1 LASLCVKNCD
11 TETALI
17 ALNATPMP
25 TSCDYELSKLNSLKK
40 PEIIGRK
47 SKKWC
52 AEKEYGDFIL
62 VNLPSMKLHGNYF
75 IILSFNL
82 CSAQTFKMSFL
93 KSLRSLNSDMGSLL
107 MGNSVVPQV

>member
-1 LASLCVKNCD
+1 
-11 TETALI
+11 
-17 ALNATPMP
+17 MP

-93 KSLRSLNSDMGSLL
+93 KSLRSLLIQIWEACSWETLLSLRYKVKQGGIL
-107 MGNSVVPQV
+107 P